1 MNLNPADRL
10 HHQTDNWSKRLLLLP
25 LAMVFVFSAGCSSY
39 GTISN
44 PPALTDTRQD
54 YSIESVLKNKP
65 QGKLTLLLAFSG
77 GGTRAAALS
86 YGVLEELNATRLK
99 IDNQTINLLDEVDI
113 ISSVSGGSFTAAY
126 YGLHGKKTF
135 TEFKSAMLYKDI
147 ENQLID
153 GVLSVSQWFSSKSR
167 TDMAIDYYNREIFN
181 YASFADLQNSHGPLI
196 LINASDLSSGARIS
210 FTQEYF
216 DLICSKLNHFPIAKA
231 VAASSAV
238 PLVFNPIVLKNY
250 RPCDNG
256 IANRLMKQKS
266 ADNNYELEQ
275 TINTLTPYLG
285 NTLPYLHVVDGGITD
300 NLGLRAIYDVIELSG
315 GAQAFLNQVDKD
327 LTAQIAV
334 IVVDAATQ
342 PQNNISLSK
351 QPPTIKQTLQTI
363 NDIQIHRYNS
373 STITLFSQGLNNWK
387 NQLSNAQTIDPYL
400 IQLNFSQLPSVQIR
414 NQFNQI
420 PTSLSLPKE
429 QVEQL
434 ISAGRM
440 LLRNH
445 PQFKALIASLTRNK
459 TQK

>member
-1 MNLNPADRL
+1 MNLNTAARL
-10 HHQTDNWSKRLLLLP
+10 LPLTTDYLQRLLLLP
-25 LAMVFVFSAGCSSY
+25 LVIAMAISSGCSSY

-44 PPALTDTRQD
+44 PPALSDTRND

-86 YGVLEELNATRLK
+86 YGVLEELNATQLT
-99 IDNQTINLLDEVDI
+99 IGDQTINLLDEVDI

-153 GVLSVSQWFSSKSR
+153 GALSVSQWFSSKSR

-181 YASFADLQNSHGPLI
+181 YASFADLQNSHSPLI

-250 RPCDNG
+250 RPCDIG
-256 IANRLMKQKS
+256 IANRLMQQTS
-266 ADNNYELEQ
+266 ADHNYELQQ
-275 TINTLTPYLG
+275 TINTLTPYL
-285 NTLPYLHVVDGGITD
+285 NDNLPYLHIVDGGITD

-315 GAQAFLNQVDKD
+315 GVQAFLGHVDKAI
-327 LTAQIAV
+327 TAQIAV

-342 PQNNISLSK
+342 PQNTISMTN

-373 STITLFSQGLNNWK
+373 STITLFSQSLNNWK
-387 NQLSNAQTIDPYL
+387 NQLSSSQTIDPYL
-400 IQLNFSQLPSVQIR
+400 IQLNFSQLPSARIR
-414 NQFNQI
+414 DQFNQI
-420 PTSLSLPKE
+420 PTSLSLPNE

-445 PQFKALIASLTRNK
+445 PQFKALIASLRDKK